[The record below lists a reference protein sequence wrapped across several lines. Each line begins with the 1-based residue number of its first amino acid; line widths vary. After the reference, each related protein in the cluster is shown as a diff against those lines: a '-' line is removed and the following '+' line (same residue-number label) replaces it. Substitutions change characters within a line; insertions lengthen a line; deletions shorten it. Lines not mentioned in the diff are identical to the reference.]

1 MEAKEFIM
9 NELELFIKQFTM
21 TRVRYE
27 YDKFSSVH
35 FVEVVPNEIYH
46 FDDEYLR
53 WEDDV
58 YERFVS
64 QFPTQTI
71 CFISDDDPVSVEY
84 PELILEGLNYVI
96 PEESH
101 YDEEFVAKINQAEK
115 ESSVRVDLTKYGIHL
130 N

>member
-1 MEAKEFIM
+1 MGAKEFIM

-27 YDKFSSVH
+27 YDKYSSVH
-35 FVEVVPNEIYH
+35 FVEVVPNEIYN

-58 YERFVS
+58 YQRFVS
-64 QFPTQTI
+64 QFPAQTI
-71 CFISDDDPVSVEY
+71 CFISDDDPVCVEY

-96 PEESH
+96 PEESP
-101 YDEEFVAKINQAEK
+101 YDPEFVERIKQSDKNPSLKI
-115 ESSVRVDLTKYGIHL
+115 DLTKYGIHL